1 MSKPVLAGSLALRL
15 ALIYAIT
22 VLGVVAVVGGGI
34 YLITARYL
42 TTAAEERLAELADF
56 YAAYSEATA
65 TDAARLAALAPQIA
79 DFSTRKGGYDVRIFG
94 RGGMLLA
101 ASRDLGPLPS
111 RAALAALGGRRP
123 TLFVTASYDGPGRM
137 FVARP
142 VVAQDGGLIAV
153 IEVSRDQG
161 EVEGFLD
168 MARLVLAG
176 AGVTALA
183 ASLAAGLLLVRQ
195 VARPVR
201 EVEAATRAIAA
212 GDFERRLAI
221 RRDDEIGRLAKS
233 VNQMAADLARLE
245 AARRDF
251 IARISHDLRTPL
263 TAIKGLAI
271 NMQDAAPEEMVPALV
286 MVDEQTDRLIRL
298 VDDLLTLS
306 RLQRAEMRLRR
317 ERVDLGDVAR
327 SVAALALPQSER
339 RGVSFEVALD
349 PAAEPVVGDA
359 DRLQQVVVNLVDN
372 ALRVTEPGGHVRMT
386 VEPRVGETALVVT
399 DDGPGLSEEE
409 AARAFEPYARGVG
422 GGAGLGLTIA
432 REIVAAHGGRIWLR
446 ARDEGGAEAGFALP
460 ASTDRPPA

>member
-1 MSKPVLAGSLALRL
+1 
-15 ALIYAIT
+15 
-22 VLGVVAVVGGGI
+22 
-34 YLITARYL
+34 
-42 TTAAEERLAELADF
+42 
-56 YAAYSEATA
+56 
-65 TDAARLAALAPQIA
+65 
-79 DFSTRKGGYDVRIFG
+79 
-94 RGGMLLA
+94 
-101 ASRDLGPLPS
+101 
-111 RAALAALGGRRP
+111 
-123 TLFVTASYDGPGRM
+123 
-137 FVARP
+137 
-142 VVAQDGGLIAV
+142 
-153 IEVSRDQG
+153 
-161 EVEGFLD
+161 VEGFLD

-212 GDFERRLAI
+212 GDFERRLVA

-306 RLQRAEMRLRR
+306 RLQRGEMRLRR
-317 ERVDLGDVAR
+317 ERVELAAVAR
-327 SVAALALPQSER
+327 SVTALALPQSER

-372 ALRVTEPGGHVRMT
+372 ALRVTEPGGHVRVT
-386 VEPRVGETALVVT
+386 VEARVGETALVVT
-399 DDGPGLSEEE
+399 DDGPGLTEEE

-446 ARDEGGAEAGFALP
+446 ARDEGGAEAGFALTAVP
-460 ASTDRPPA
+460 EASGG